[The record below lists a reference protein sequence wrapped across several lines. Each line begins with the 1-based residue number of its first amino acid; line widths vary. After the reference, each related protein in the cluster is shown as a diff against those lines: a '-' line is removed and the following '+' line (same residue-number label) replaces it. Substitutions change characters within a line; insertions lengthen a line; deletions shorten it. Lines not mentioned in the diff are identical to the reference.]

1 MRAFTLSVTLSK
13 VTPQPLSGAPR
24 LSVCVLD
31 GLSRAPGSAHP
42 VMTLTGILARCS
54 GCSLGLTCPWSVG
67 RAVCGVVGSI
77 LSPPRSPH
85 LLNDYGSDPDSQPV
99 VSLLRI
105 SPYIQAAGHRTVPS
119 PPAVCSLVSEPA
131 PHAHTHVHSH
141 SHRHTRAHTRSN
153 THMCTHLQH
162 GPTLTLHTFSC
173 ERTHTYVY
181 LTCMYMCTS
190 YTDTFH
196 IHARVPH
203 TDHTPVHTHSSDINT
218 DHTRVH
224 TSAGC
229 KHVHTNKSTHVTGT
243 SPHKCCPHTY
253 HTHVDTRV
261 HGAPLSYIC
270 RT

>member
-1 MRAFTLSVTLSK
+1 MNLSVH
-13 VTPQPLSGAPR
+13 
-24 LSVCVLD
+24 
-31 GLSRAPGSAHP
+31 PG
-42 VMTLTGILARCS
+42 R
-54 GCSLGLTCPWSVG
+54 
-67 RAVCGVVGSI
+67 
-77 LSPPRSPH
+77 RSPH
-85 LLNDYGSDPDSQPV
+85 RPIPSGRLQPG
-99 VSLLRI
+99 LR
-105 SPYIQAAGHRTVPS
+105 ACPS
-119 PPAVCSLVSEPA
+119 
-131 PHAHTHVHSH
+131 
-141 SHRHTRAHTRSN
+141 RAHTRTQSL
-153 THMCTHLQH
+153 TQAHTCTHAV
-162 GPTLTLHTFSC
+162 
-173 ERTHTYVY
+173 THTCAHTSNMDPHSPYTHSLASAHTHTHVY

-196 IHARVPH
+196 IHAQVPH

>member
-1 MRAFTLSVTLSK
+1 MGSSDPYCLLYAPPISSMTTAQAPTLSPLCPCCESLRPSRPPVTAPSHPLWPSAAWSQSLPFTRTHSYT
-13 VTPQPLSGAPR
+13 VT
-24 LSVCVLD
+24 
-31 GLSRAPGSAHP
+31 H
-42 VMTLTGILARCS
+42 TG
-54 GCSLGLTCPWSVG
+54 
-67 RAVCGVVGSI
+67 
-77 LSPPRSPH
+77 
-85 LLNDYGSDPDSQPV
+85 
-99 VSLLRI
+99 
-105 SPYIQAAGHRTVPS
+105 
-119 PPAVCSLVSEPA
+119 
-131 PHAHTHVHSH
+131 THVHTH
-141 SHRHTRAHTRSN
+141 AV

-173 ERTHTYVY
+173 ARTHTHVY

-196 IHARVPH
+196 IHAQVPH